1 MNVCGREIKVSGTL
15 VRIARLDAEKYESL
29 DEPET
34 LLEALRKSRD
44 RVDIFTFMQIMP
56 DTKPKFAYPMEWDNL
71 AVIPVSTFEN
81 WWNHQIRSFPR
92 NRARQAEKKGVTL
105 RETPFSEELV
115 RGILEIYNETPVRQ
129 GRAFSH
135 YGKDFKTVYSEEAT
149 YLDRSI
155 FIGAF
160 IGDQLIG
167 FVKMVTDEGKNQAN
181 LMNILSMIK
190 HRDKAPTNALIAHS
204 VRACAERGIPNL
216 VYQQFAYANKEHDT
230 IATFKEVNGFQRV
243 DLPRYYV
250 PVSQFGRVALRLGL
264 HHRFVDR
271 IPASIATKLRQ
282 LRQAWH
288 SRKLESAS
296 EGS

>member
-1 MNVCGREIKVSGTL
+1 MYVAGREIRVSGRL
-15 VRIARLDAEKYESL
+15 LRIARLDAEKYESL
-29 DEPET
+29 DDPET
-34 LLEALRKSRD
+34 LLEGLRKCSERI
-44 RVDIFTFMQIMP
+44 DIFTFMQIMP
-56 DTKPKFAYPMEWDNL
+56 DTRPTFAYPMEWDNL
-71 AVIPVSTFEN
+71 AVIPVSTYEN
-81 WWNHQIRSFPR
+81 WWNNQIRSFPR

-105 RETPFSEELV
+105 REVPFSEDLV
-115 RGILEIYNETPVRQ
+115 RGILEIYNETAVRQ

-135 YGKDFKTVYSEEAT
+135 FGKDFRTVYREEAT

-160 IGDQLIG
+160 LDDRLIG
-167 FVKMVTDEGKNQAN
+167 FVKMVTDQRNNQAN

-204 VRACAERGIPNL
+204 VKVCAERGIPNL
-216 VYQQFAYANKEHDT
+216 VYQQFAYANKANDT

-250 PVSQFGRVALRLGL
+250 PISLLGKLALRLGF

-271 IPASIATKLRQ
+271 IPTSVATKLRQ
-282 LRQAWH
+282 LRNAWH
-288 SRKLESAS
+288 NRKLESVQ
-296 EGS
+296 

>member
-1 MNVCGREIKVSGTL
+1 MYVAGREIRVSGRL
-15 VRIARLDAEKYESL
+15 LRIARLDAEKYESL
-29 DEPET
+29 DDPET
-34 LLEALRKSRD
+34 LLEGLRKCSERI
-44 RVDIFTFMQIMP
+44 DIFTFMQIMP
-56 DTKPKFAYPMEWDNL
+56 DTRPKFAYPVEWDNL
-71 AVIPVSTFEN
+71 AVIPVSTYEN
-81 WWNHQIRSFPR
+81 WWNNQIRSFPR

-105 RETPFSEELV
+105 REVPFSEDLV
-115 RGILEIYNETPVRQ
+115 RGILEIYNETAVRQ

-135 YGKDFKTVYSEEAT
+135 FGKDFRTVYREEAT

-160 IGDQLIG
+160 LDDRLIG
-167 FVKMVTDEGKNQAN
+167 FVKMVTDQRNNQAN

-204 VRACAERGIPNL
+204 VKVCAERGIPNL
-216 VYQQFAYANKEHDT
+216 VYQQFAYANKANDT

-250 PVSQFGRVALRLGL
+250 PISLLGKLALRLGF

-271 IPASIATKLRQ
+271 IPSSVATKLRQ
-282 LRQAWH
+282 LRNAWH
-288 SRKLESAS
+288 NRKLESVQ
-296 EGS
+296 